1 MKGKRGNRNIKENR
15 NFKQI
20 DKLLKPFVCNNER
33 SLHEFFFAVINFF
46 LHPVLLCMILTLIN
60 FGNAYCA
67 DNSLSN
73 DTSLNGPDIDIF
85 VSETSE
91 TIIIDGRLDDP
102 AWATAVPYEA
112 HFFQHEPFDREPSR
126 EKTKV
131 MVLQDNDTIYFGIQ
145 AYHTD
150 PKQIVEAGMRRDKDI
165 MNGDNVE
172 LLIDTFRDNRTCYAF
187 VTNPLSGEQDAIISD
202 EGNDINK
209 SWDCVWRVKSSRN
222 GEGWS
227 TEIAIPFK
235 SLKYKAGVQ
244 GEWGLNITRNI
255 RYCNETTYLVPIPR
269 GLGHNGKFKGEL
281 FANLKNIKLPS
292 YAINLGVQPYM
303 RSGGTWMRHPERKS
317 DSEFD
322 GGFDIR
328 YHVTPQLM
336 FDATYNTDFAQIES
350 EEEIVNVT
358 RFNIYLPEKR
368 DFFLE
373 NAGLFNFSMVS
384 SAGEY
389 YASDADYI
397 LFSSRTI
404 GIHESKRTPLYGGAK
419 FAGRAGQYSVGVMNI
434 QSEETSLDDGAVE
447 PSTNFTAVRLKR
459 DFLRN
464 SYIGLMALNKQ
475 SDTDDF
481 SRTVGV
487 DGYHAFTQELYIKG
501 SVAKTLEKDDAGDDL
516 AGDVKLELNKDWI
529 DFTAAYTSID
539 SLFKPEMGF
548 VRRDN
553 IRKTDSSLSLTKW
566 INNKYIRNIS
576 WNNSI
581 GYTTD
586 HENVLQTREN
596 TSRISLTTPSGDTF
610 SYSINRE
617 HDYLPA
623 DDYIRDILID
633 SGTYDVTSH
642 RVSFSPYRGRPNS
655 GSISYRWGERLD
667 GVGRTISLSG
677 RAKFR
682 KQLVSE
688 LSYSYNHLDLKNGV
702 IYANVLAGRWT
713 YSFTTNMFAKC
724 YLQWNDADE
733 RVSVNVLYDFIYRP
747 KSHFYLV
754 YNENRDTSLGSDN
767 VKDRLLMV
775 KMTYYWN
782 I

>member
-1 MKGKRGNRNIKENR
+1 MK
-15 NFKQI
+15 
-20 DKLLKPFVCNNER
+20 
-33 SLHEFFFAVINFF
+33 FFFAAKNFIF
-46 LHPVLLCMILTLIN
+46 HPVLLCMILTLIN
-60 FGNAYCA
+60 FGNAYCTN
-67 DNSLSN
+67 NSLLEGSI
-73 DTSLNGPDIDIF
+73 LNGPDITIF
-85 VSETSE
+85 VRETSE
-91 TIIIDGRLDDP
+91 PIIIDGRLDDP
-102 AWATAVPYEA
+102 AWAAAAPYEA
-112 HFFQHEPFDREPSR
+112 HFFQQEPHDREPSS
-126 EKTKV
+126 EKTRV
-131 MVLQDNDTIYFGIQ
+131 MVLQDRDTIYFGIQ
-145 AYHTD
+145 AYYKDTG
-150 PKQIVEAGMRRDKDI
+150 QIIAAGMRRDKDI
-165 MNGDNVE
+165 MTGDNVE
-172 LLIDTFRDNRTCYAF
+172 LLIDTFRDNRNCYAF

-222 GEGWS
+222 SEGWS

-235 SLKYKAGVQ
+235 SLKFKAGEM

-255 RYCNETTYLVPIPR
+255 MYCNETTYLVPIPR

-281 FANLKNIKLPS
+281 FASLKNIKLPS
-292 YAINLGVQPYM
+292 DNINLSVQPYV
-303 RSGGTWMRHPERKS
+303 RGGGTWIRKPEHKS

-322 GGFDIR
+322 GGFDVR
-328 YHVTPQLM
+328 YNITPQLM

-350 EEEIVNVT
+350 EEEVVNVT

-389 YASDADYI
+389 YASDADFI

-404 GIHESKRTPLYGGAK
+404 GIQNGKRTPLYGGAK

-434 QSEETSLDDGAVE
+434 QSEETSLDDGSEE

-459 DFLRN
+459 DFRTN

-475 SDTDDF
+475 SDADDF

-501 SVAKTLEKDDAGDDL
+501 SVAKTLEKDDEGDDL

-539 SLFKPEMGF
+539 SLFKPEMGY

-553 IRKTDSSLSLTKW
+553 IRKTDSSLQLTKW
-566 INNKYIRNIS
+566 INNRYIRNIS
-576 WNNSI
+576 WQNGI
-581 GYTTD
+581 GYTTN

-596 TSRISLTTPSGDTF
+596 SSEISIDTTTGDGA
-610 SYSINRE
+610 SYSIN
-617 HDYLPA
+617 HDYEYLPV
-623 DDYIRDILID
+623 DDYIRAIRVDA
-633 SGTYDVTSH
+633 GTYGATYH
-642 RVSFSPYRGRPNS
+642 RVSASSYRARPVS

-667 GVGRTISLSG
+667 GDGRTLSCSS
-677 RAKFR
+677 RIMSMQR
-682 KQLVSE
+682 LITE
-688 LSYSYNHLDLKNGV
+688 LSYSYNHLDLVNGAL
-702 IYANVLAGRWT
+702 YANVFAGRWT

-724 YLQWNDADE
+724 YIQWNDADE
-733 RVSVNVLYDFIYRP
+733 KIATNLLFDYIYRP
-747 KSHFYLV
+747 KSHLYIV
-754 YNENRDTSLGSDN
+754 YNENRDSTMGSSQT
-767 VKDRLLMV
+767 VRDRMLQL
-775 KMTYYWN
+775 KLTYYWN